1 MKILALLVCLAGPAA
16 AGVLTFGNNS
26 TSVDSSINGTPISPS
41 QVNTS
46 TINASQQVQIL
57 RDGVTAAQTG
67 NPPDTNLLMAG
78 QSTFFQQAWIMS
90 TATGGASGYTATGDL
105 GSQSAWFGTFGINN
119 SRSRQNPQQSLY
131 SAWPSSSVFG
141 SSSDGPLVMW
151 ADTNGNTN
159 SGTTSYIILGVGLSS
174 ATNTQ
179 SVTISSTS
187 VVFRDSV
194 TIQGSGLSVNAI
206 GTNIHNEVFIS
217 SGYTAI
223 YSTNSTNSNASPV
236 LAVYSAIGTRT
247 FTVTGGGGVAFSS
260 NLNVSGN
267 STFSGFANM
276 TSSAAFVGISVSSS
290 ARGGAGASVTAT
302 CDGGFF
308 ATSGGCDCNTI
319 VAATAVI
326 NTPSNVVPGQVPRGW
341 TCQASGGTGGQCA
354 AYVVCSRLQ

>member
-1 MKILALLVCLAGPAA
+1 MKYFLILLLASSASAGGLVQGGLPAA
-16 AGVLTFGNNS
+16 SASLVENSVSAATF
-26 TSVDSSINGTPISPS
+26 T
-41 QVNTS
+41 
-46 TINASQQVQIL
+46 ASQQVQIL

-78 QSTFFQQAWIMS
+78 KSTFFQQAWIMS

-105 GSQSAWFGTFGINN
+105 GTQSTYFGTVFINN
-119 SRSRQNPQQSLY
+119 SQSRSNPQQSMY
-131 SAWPSSSVFG
+131 WVFPSSAYVL
-141 SSSDGPLVMW
+141 SSSDGPLALW
-151 ADTNGNTN
+151 ADTNGSQNT
-159 SGTTSYIILGVGLSS
+159 GTTSYIMIGVGLSS
-174 ATNTQ
+174 PTNSQ

-290 ARGGAGASVTAT
+290 ARGGAGASVTAL
-302 CDGGFF
+302 CDTNFF

-319 VAATAVI
+319 VAATSII
-326 NTPSNVVPGQVPRGW
+326 NTPNNVVPGQVPRGW